1 MNKYKSFLAPQLQ
14 QYVIYRYN
22 LGYSMKASLSHLKT
36 FDRYLKQKQVEEIL
50 LPPSF
55 FMGLQ
60 ADLKIEARSI
70 NNIVASV
77 RVFFN
82 YLVCTGAY
90 NKNPLKDIPYLPE
103 NDILPFIFT
112 PEQVNLLLSA
122 VSARIRK
129 VSRGKYLMDLS
140 CYMAVVLLARCGL
153 RISEPLR
160 LKTIDYR
167 FDEKTIYIEKTKFK
181 KDRLIPLPRSA
192 ATELENYLAARRRLL
207 ADVDNKYL
215 LANYTGRGLN
225 DNRVRLVFHRALSDI
240 GLDQPR
246 QVIGNLYDYFRKVAR
261 RKVNKDR
268 SITLNGRLFE
278 GPVALIGKRVEL
290 LYHQSQPQQV
300 EVKYQNKSFG
310 MLVPV
315 NLNVN
320 CRIKRD
326 KNNNPQIHSDTQLN
340 EYGGGKLWSSKRRT
354 HDQQ

>member
-36 FDRYLKQKQVEEIL
+36 FDRYLKQKQAEEIL

-82 YLVCTGAY
+82 YLVRTGAY

-160 LKTIDYR
+160 LRLNHYR

-192 ATELENYLAARRRLL
+192 ATELENYLAVRRRLL
-207 ADVDNKYL
+207 ADVDNKYI

-246 QVIGNLYDYFRKVAR
+246 QVIGNLNISCPTPHSLRHSFAVNTLKRGGCAQNALPVLAVYMGHRDYQY
-261 RKVNKDR
+261 
-268 SITLNGRLFE
+268 T
-278 GPVALIGKRVEL
+278 
-290 LYHQSQPQQV
+290 
-300 EVKYQNKSFG
+300 VKYLKVLDAYQRLG
-310 MLVPV
+310 LVNFV
-315 NLNVN
+315 
-320 CRIKRD
+320 
-326 KNNNPQIHSDTQLN
+326 
-340 EYGGGKLWSSKRRT
+340 RT
-354 HDQQ
+354 HPHQP

>member
-36 FDRYLKQKQVEEIL
+36 FDRYLKQKQAEEIL

-77 RVFFN
+77 RVLFN
-82 YLVCTGAY
+82 YLVRTGAY
-90 NKNPLKDIPYLPE
+90 NKNPLKDMPYLPE

-192 ATELENYLAARRRLL
+192 ATELENYLAVRRRLL

-246 QVIGNLYDYFRKVAR
+246 QVIGNLNISCPTPHSLRHSFAVNTLKRGGCAQNALPVLAVYMGHRDYQY
-261 RKVNKDR
+261 
-268 SITLNGRLFE
+268 T
-278 GPVALIGKRVEL
+278 
-290 LYHQSQPQQV
+290 
-300 EVKYQNKSFG
+300 VKYLKVLDAYQRLG
-310 MLVPV
+310 LVNFV
-315 NLNVN
+315 
-320 CRIKRD
+320 
-326 KNNNPQIHSDTQLN
+326 
-340 EYGGGKLWSSKRRT
+340 RT
-354 HDQQ
+354 HPHQP

>member
-36 FDRYLKQKQVEEIL
+36 FDRYLKQKQAEEIL

-82 YLVCTGAY
+82 YLVRTGAY

-192 ATELENYLAARRRLL
+192 ATELENYLAVRRRLL

-246 QVIGNLYDYFRKVAR
+246 QVIGNLNISCPTPHSLRHSFAVNTLKRGGCAQNALPVLAVYMGHRDYQY
-261 RKVNKDR
+261 
-268 SITLNGRLFE
+268 T
-278 GPVALIGKRVEL
+278 
-290 LYHQSQPQQV
+290 
-300 EVKYQNKSFG
+300 VKYLKVLDAYQRLG
-310 MLVPV
+310 LVNFV
-315 NLNVN
+315 
-320 CRIKRD
+320 
-326 KNNNPQIHSDTQLN
+326 
-340 EYGGGKLWSSKRRT
+340 RT
-354 HDQQ
+354 HPHQP